1 MDDSNDDHSRAPA
14 ARRNVHYYLPDDD
27 PNFSI
32 RDLGCGDSDGDP
44 LNPDAK
50 DKDPNAKK
58 RLTAS
63 RNKGRDGLRPVLIRK
78 AYRTFMK
85 RLPPHR
91 RNKTEVVRLIRESWA
106 AKPPH
111 GFGIR
116 ISVRTVYRALEEE
129 E

>member
-1 MDDSNDDHSRAPA
+1 MHDSKNSRSIHDA
-14 ARRNVHYYLPDDD
+14 AQWLADID

-32 RDLGCGDSDGDP
+32 RDLECSDSDGD
-44 LNPDAK
+44 LRNPDPK
-50 DKDPNAKK
+50 DKDPKAKR

-63 RNKGRDGLRPVLIRK
+63 RNTGRDGLRPVLIRK
-78 AYRTFMK
+78 AYRLFMK

-91 RNKTEVVRLIRESWA
+91 RNKTEVVRLIMESWA

-116 ISVRTVYRALEEE
+116 ISSSTIKRALRGDGKE
-129 E
+129 

>member
-1 MDDSNDDHSRAPA
+1 MHDSNDDHSRAPA
-14 ARRNVHYYLPDDD
+14 ARRSVHCYLPDDD

-32 RDLGCGDSDGDP
+32 RDLECSDSDGDP
-44 LNPDAK
+44 RNPDPK
-50 DKDPNAKK
+50 DKDPKARR

-78 AYRTFMK
+78 AFDAYMK

-91 RNKTEVVRLIRESWA
+91 RHKTEIVRLIMGSWA

-111 GFGIR
+111 GFGRR
-116 ISVRTVYRALEEE
+116 ISERTVYRALEEE